1 MSSKDAAAG
10 DGGVV
15 GSIESKSSIPVSKV
29 YALAPERSVL
39 SHEKGDFA
47 YFFNWKKRHE
57 EFEKIVNRGDSNLGR
72 CLTASLRTL
81 RIWFGGILLISILIH

>member
-1 MSSKDAAAG
+1 MSSKDDAAG

-15 GSIESKSSIPVSKV
+15 GSIESKSSIPISKV

-57 EFEKIVNRGDSNLGR
+57 EFEKTCESRRFKPGPLFDS
-72 CLTASLRTL
+72 
-81 RIWFGGILLISILIH
+81 GGILLISILIH